1 MSIIKRLYA
10 SAGPE
15 IIYTTLEITDGI
27 TTYWLLQGFEDL
39 VLGGQL
45 YSAVPFDV
53 ALPKRNASGMQDL
66 SLAIDNTT
74 GEVGRLLREA
84 LSAGRQMTVTMRQ
97 FTSDDVR
104 APATTPI
111 TFQVKTGS
119 INNSTAQITAGY
131 FDLLNTAWPRRLYEI
146 STYRGLTYL

>member
-15 IIYTTLEITDGI
+15 IIYTTLEITDGV
-27 TTYWLLQGFEDL
+27 TTYHLLKGMEDL

-45 YSAVPFDV
+45 YMGIGIDV

-66 SLAIDNTT
+66 TFAIDNTT

-84 LSAGRQMTVTMRQ
+84 LTAGRKMTVTLRE
-97 FTSDDVR
+97 FTSDDTST
-104 APATTPI
+104 PARSPI
-111 TFQVKTGS
+111 TFNVKKGVV
-119 INNSTAQITAGY
+119 NNSIAQVTAGY
-131 FDLLNTAWPRRLYEI
+131 FDLLNTAWPRRLYDLAI
-146 STYRGLTYL
+146 FKGLTYV

>member
-1 MSIIKRLYA
+1 MSILKRLYA

-27 TTYWLLQGFEDL
+27 TTYWLLQGMEDL

-45 YSAVPFDV
+45 YTGIGIGV

-66 SLAIDNTT
+66 SFAIDNTT

-84 LSAGRQMTVTMRQ
+84 LSAGRQMTVTLRQ
-97 FTSDDVR
+97 FTSDDVS

-131 FDLLNTAWPRRLYEI
+131 FDLLNTAWPRRLYELD
-146 STYRGLTYL
+146 TYRGLTYL

>member
-1 MSIIKRLYA
+1 MSILKRLYA
-10 SAGPE
+10 SGGPE

-66 SLAIDNTT
+66 TFAIDNTT

-84 LSAGRQMTVTMRQ
+84 LTAGRKMTVTMRE
-97 FTSDDVR
+97 FTSDDTS
-104 APATTPI
+104 APARSPI
-111 TFQVKTGS
+111 TFNVKKGVV
-119 INNSTAQITAGY
+119 NNSIAQVTAGY
-131 FDLLNTAWPRRLYEI
+131 FDLLNTAWPRRLYDLAI
-146 STYRGLTYL
+146 FKGLTYV